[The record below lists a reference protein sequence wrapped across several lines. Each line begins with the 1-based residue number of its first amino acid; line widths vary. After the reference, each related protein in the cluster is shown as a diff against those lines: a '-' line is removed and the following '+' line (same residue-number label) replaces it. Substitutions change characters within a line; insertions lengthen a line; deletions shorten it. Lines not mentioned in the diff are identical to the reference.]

1 MTTVN
6 VSSVTN
12 TVTVTQGDAG
22 TTVVTVP
29 ETSVVTAIT
38 QGPQGPTGF
47 TFDETAKV
55 DRSVI
60 YYDAAA
66 STFKADSIWTVPTL
80 SDGGNF

>member
-1 MTTVN
+1 MTSVN
-6 VSSVTN
+6 ISNLTN
-12 TVTVTQGDAG
+12 TVVVTDGVDG
-22 TTVVTVP
+22 TVV
-29 ETSVVTAIT
+29 SVIT

-47 TFDETAKV
+47 TFDQAAKV
-55 DRSVI
+55 DKSVI